1 MESNRASKLGVVI
14 STSLLVFTFCIF
26 GPFQIYITNVS
37 ELFFSFGDIWW
48 ICALTALVSGAVIIG
63 IGLLLKGKLREFY
76 CCALWGLALA
86 LYIQGNFILT
96 DYGTLDGSIDWG
108 NYRGVGIWNSILWIA
123 LITLPFL
130 LYQFVPQLWK
140 FARNYAALVILGMQ
154 VVTLCTLFLTVDGDS
169 NSNFQLTN
177 RGKLELSKNENII
190 VFVLDTYDGQYFS
203 DFIEQYPEYKETL
216 WKDFTF
222 YPDTVGGGTRTIL
235 GMPQILTGQY
245 CTSDGPFSKYLEDGY
260 QSTSL
265 YRELRACLKNKYCTN
280 QIKVRK

>member
-177 RGKLELSKNENII
+177 RGKLELSKNENILETKNP
-190 VFVLDTYDGQYFS
+190 VFSMLSSVKCRNSQEINDFSTLSDT
-203 DFIEQYPEYKETL
+203 L
-216 WKDFTF
+216 F
-222 YPDTVGGGTRTIL
+222 YPL
-235 GMPQILTGQY
+235 SQNQ
-245 CTSDGPFSKYLEDGY
+245 KYLQSGFHPNPEGY
-260 QSTSL
+260 RKST
-265 YRELRACLKNKYCTN
+265 
-280 QIKVRK
+280 VRLDNC